1 MGGPGLRLWREFIG
15 FSASRSALRCV
26 EGDRLAE
33 GGAAALQL
41 AVWNP
46 RMEATTRSVRDGIAA
61 ALSQTLGRSVE
72 IADDTNIA
80 RDLGLD
86 SLAIMNFIMALED
99 EYDISIPLDRVAQ
112 VETVGDLVAAIEEL
126 RSRG

>member
-1 MGGPGLRLWREFIG
+1 M
-15 FSASRSALRCV
+15 
-26 EGDRLAE
+26 D
-33 GGAAALQL
+33 AA
-41 AVWNP
+41 
-46 RMEATTRSVRDGIAA
+46 TRSVRDGIAA
-61 ALSQTLGRSVE
+61 ALSQTVGRRIE
-72 IADDTNIA
+72 ISDDTNIA

-112 VETVGDLVAAIEEL
+112 VETVGDLVTAIEEL

>member
-1 MGGPGLRLWREFIG
+1 
-15 FSASRSALRCV
+15 
-26 EGDRLAE
+26 
-33 GGAAALQL
+33 
-41 AVWNP
+41 
-46 RMEATTRSVRDGIAA
+46 MEATTRSVRDGIAA
-61 ALSQTLGRSVE
+61 ALSQTVGRPVE
-72 IADDTNIA
+72 ISDGTNIA

-112 VETVGDLVAAIEEL
+112 VETVGDLVTAIEEL

>member
-1 MGGPGLRLWREFIG
+1 MK
-15 FSASRSALRCV
+15 
-26 EGDRLAE
+26 
-33 GGAAALQL
+33 L

-46 RMEATTRSVRDGIAA
+46 SMDATTRSVRDGIAA
-61 ALSQTLGRSVE
+61 ALSQTVGRHIE
-72 IADDTNIA
+72 IDDDTNIA

-112 VETVGDLVAAIEEL
+112 VETVGDLTKAIEEL

>member
-1 MGGPGLRLWREFIG
+1 M
-15 FSASRSALRCV
+15 
-26 EGDRLAE
+26 
-33 GGAAALQL
+33 QL

-46 RMEATTRSVRDGIAA
+46 RMDTITRSVRDGIAA
-61 ALSQTLGRSVE
+61 ALSETLSRP
-72 IADDTNIA
+72 IQITDDTNIA

-86 SLAIMNFIMALED
+86 SLATMNFIMALED

-112 VETVGDLVAAIEEL
+112 VETVGDLAQAIEQL

>member
-1 MGGPGLRLWREFIG
+1 MVQI
-15 FSASRSALRCV
+15 
-26 EGDRLAE
+26 
-33 GGAAALQL
+33 

-46 RMEATTRSVRDGIAA
+46 RMDAATRSVRDGIAA
-61 ALSQTLGRSVE
+61 ALSQTVGRRIE
-72 IADDTNIA
+72 ISDDTNIA

-112 VETVGDLVAAIEEL
+112 VETVGDLVTAIEEL

>member
-1 MGGPGLRLWREFIG
+1 M
-15 FSASRSALRCV
+15 
-26 EGDRLAE
+26 
-33 GGAAALQL
+33 QL

-46 RMEATTRSVRDGIAA
+46 RMETTTRSVRDGIAA
-61 ALSQTLGRSVE
+61 ALSQTVGRKVE
-72 IADDTNIA
+72 ISDDTNIA

-112 VETVGDLVAAIEEL
+112 VETVGDLVTAIDEL
-126 RSRG
+126 RSRA

>member
-1 MGGPGLRLWREFIG
+1 
-15 FSASRSALRCV
+15 
-26 EGDRLAE
+26 
-33 GGAAALQL
+33 
-41 AVWNP
+41 
-46 RMEATTRSVRDGIAA
+46 METTARSVRDGIAA
-61 ALSQTLGRSVE
+61 ALSQTLGRPVE
-72 IADDTNIA
+72 IAEDTNIA

-112 VETVGDLVAAIEEL
+112 VETVGDLAAAIEEL

>member
-1 MGGPGLRLWREFIG
+1 M
-15 FSASRSALRCV
+15 
-26 EGDRLAE
+26 
-33 GGAAALQL
+33 QL

-46 RMEATTRSVRDGIAA
+46 RMESTSRSVREGIAA
-61 ALSQTLGRSVE
+61 ALSQTVGKRIE
-72 IADDTNIA
+72 ISDDTNIA

-112 VETVGDLVAAIEEL
+112 VETVGDLEKAIEEL

>member
-1 MGGPGLRLWREFIG
+1 
-15 FSASRSALRCV
+15 
-26 EGDRLAE
+26 
-33 GGAAALQL
+33 
-41 AVWNP
+41 
-46 RMEATTRSVRDGIAA
+46 MEATTQSVRDGIAA
-61 ALSQTLGRSVE
+61 ALNQTVGRPVE
-72 IADDTNIA
+72 ISDDTNIA

-112 VETVGDLVAAIEEL
+112 VETVGDLVTAIEEL

>member
-1 MGGPGLRLWREFIG
+1 
-15 FSASRSALRCV
+15 
-26 EGDRLAE
+26 
-33 GGAAALQL
+33 
-41 AVWNP
+41 
-46 RMEATTRSVRDGIAA
+46 MEATTRSVRDGIAA
-61 ALSQTLGRSVE
+61 ALSQTVGRPVE
-72 IADDTNIA
+72 ISDDTNIA

-112 VETVGDLVAAIEEL
+112 VETVGDLVTAIEEL

>member
-1 MGGPGLRLWREFIG
+1 M
-15 FSASRSALRCV
+15 
-26 EGDRLAE
+26 D
-33 GGAAALQL
+33 
-41 AVWNP
+41 
-46 RMEATTRSVRDGIAA
+46 ATTRSVRDGIAA
-61 ALSQTLGRSVE
+61 ALSQTVGRQID

-112 VETVGDLVAAIEEL
+112 VETIGDLVKAIEEL

>member
-1 MGGPGLRLWREFIG
+1 
-15 FSASRSALRCV
+15 
-26 EGDRLAE
+26 
-33 GGAAALQL
+33 
-41 AVWNP
+41 
-46 RMEATTRSVRDGIAA
+46 MEATTRSVRDGIAA
-61 ALSQTLGRSVE
+61 ALSQTVGGPVE
-72 IADDTNIA
+72 ISDDTNIA

-112 VETVGDLVAAIEEL
+112 VETVGDLVTAIEEL

>member
-1 MGGPGLRLWREFIG
+1 
-15 FSASRSALRCV
+15 
-26 EGDRLAE
+26 
-33 GGAAALQL
+33 
-41 AVWNP
+41 
-46 RMEATTRSVRDGIAA
+46 MESNSRSVRDGIAA
-61 ALSQTLGRSVE
+61 ALSQTVGKPVE

-112 VETVGDLVAAIEEL
+112 VETVGDLEKAIEEM

>member
-1 MGGPGLRLWREFIG
+1 MK
-15 FSASRSALRCV
+15 
-26 EGDRLAE
+26 
-33 GGAAALQL
+33 L

-46 RMEATTRSVRDGIAA
+46 DMATNGRSVRDGIAA
-61 ALSQTLGRSVE
+61 ALTQTVGKRIE
-72 IADDTNIA
+72 ISDDTNIA

-112 VETVGDLVAAIEEL
+112 VETVGDLEKAIEEL

>member
-1 MGGPGLRLWREFIG
+1 MD
-15 FSASRSALRCV
+15 V
-26 EGDRLAE
+26 
-33 GGAAALQL
+33 AA
-41 AVWNP
+41 
-46 RMEATTRSVRDGIAA
+46 RSVRDGIAA
-61 ALSQTLGRSVE
+61 ALSQTVGRRIE
-72 IADDTNIA
+72 ISDDTNIA

-112 VETVGDLVAAIEEL
+112 VETVGDLVTAIEEL

>member
-1 MGGPGLRLWREFIG
+1 MTDQFTG
-15 FSASRSALRCV
+15 FLPRPRALPCGD
-26 EGDRLAE
+26 GDRPAE

-61 ALSQTLGRSVE
+61 ALSQTVGRSVE
-72 IADDTNIA
+72 ISDETNIA

-112 VETVGDLVAAIEEL
+112 VETVGDLVTAIEEL

>member
-1 MGGPGLRLWREFIG
+1 M
-15 FSASRSALRCV
+15 
-26 EGDRLAE
+26 DT
-33 GGAAALQL
+33 
-41 AVWNP
+41 
-46 RMEATTRSVRDGIAA
+46 TTRSVRDGIAA
-61 ALSQTLGRSVE
+61 ALSQTVGRRIE
-72 IADDTNIA
+72 ISDDTNIA

-112 VETVGDLVAAIEEL
+112 VETVGDLVEAIDEL

>member
-1 MGGPGLRLWREFIG
+1 M
-15 FSASRSALRCV
+15 
-26 EGDRLAE
+26 
-33 GGAAALQL
+33 QL
-41 AVWNP
+41 SVWNP
-46 RMEATTRSVRDGIAA
+46 RMDSTSRSVRDGITA
-61 ALSQTLGRSVE
+61 ALTQTVGKPVE
-72 IADDTNIA
+72 ISDDTNIA

-112 VETVGDLVAAIEEL
+112 VETVGDLEKAIQEL

>member
-1 MGGPGLRLWREFIG
+1 
-15 FSASRSALRCV
+15 
-26 EGDRLAE
+26 
-33 GGAAALQL
+33 
-41 AVWNP
+41 
-46 RMEATTRSVRDGIAA
+46 MEATTRSVRDGIAA
-61 ALSQTLGRSVE
+61 ALSQTVGRRIE
-72 IADDTNIA
+72 IADNTNIA

-112 VETVGDLVAAIEEL
+112 VETVGDLVAAIDEL

>member
-1 MGGPGLRLWREFIG
+1 M
-15 FSASRSALRCV
+15 
-26 EGDRLAE
+26 
-33 GGAAALQL
+33 QL

-46 RMEATTRSVRDGIAA
+46 RMESTSRSVRDGIAA
-61 ALSQTLGRSVE
+61 ALTQTVGKPVE
-72 IADDTNIA
+72 ISDDTNIA

-112 VETVGDLVAAIEEL
+112 VETVGDLEKAIQEL

>member
-1 MGGPGLRLWREFIG
+1 M
-15 FSASRSALRCV
+15 
-26 EGDRLAE
+26 
-33 GGAAALQL
+33 QL
-41 AVWNP
+41 AVWNNP

-61 ALSQTLGRSVE
+61 ALSQTVGRPVE
-72 IADDTNIA
+72 ISDNTNIA

-86 SLAIMNFIMALED
+86 SLAVMNFIMALED

-112 VETVGDLVAAIEEL
+112 VETVGDLVTAIEEL

>member
-1 MGGPGLRLWREFIG
+1 
-15 FSASRSALRCV
+15 
-26 EGDRLAE
+26 
-33 GGAAALQL
+33 
-41 AVWNP
+41 
-46 RMEATTRSVRDGIAA
+46 MESTSRSVRDGIAA
-61 ALSQTLGRSVE
+61 ALGQTVGKPVE
-72 IADDTNIA
+72 ISDDTNIA

-112 VETVGDLVAAIEEL
+112 VETVGDLEKAIQEL

>member
-1 MGGPGLRLWREFIG
+1 M
-15 FSASRSALRCV
+15 
-26 EGDRLAE
+26 
-33 GGAAALQL
+33 QL
-41 AVWNP
+41 AVWNNP

-61 ALSQTLGRSVE
+61 ALSQTVGRRVE
-72 IADDTNIA
+72 ISDDTNIA

-86 SLAIMNFIMALED
+86 SLAVMNFIMALED

-112 VETVGDLVAAIEEL
+112 VETVGDLVTAIEEL

>member
-1 MGGPGLRLWREFIG
+1 
-15 FSASRSALRCV
+15 
-26 EGDRLAE
+26 
-33 GGAAALQL
+33 
-41 AVWNP
+41 
-46 RMEATTRSVRDGIAA
+46 MEAITRSVRDGIAD
-61 ALSQTLGRSVE
+61 ALSQTVGRRVE
-72 IADDTNIA
+72 ISDDINIA

-112 VETVGDLVAAIEEL
+112 VETVGDLVTAIEEL

>member
-1 MGGPGLRLWREFIG
+1 
-15 FSASRSALRCV
+15 
-26 EGDRLAE
+26 
-33 GGAAALQL
+33 
-41 AVWNP
+41 
-46 RMEATTRSVRDGIAA
+46 MEATTRSVRDGIAA
-61 ALSQTLGRSVE
+61 ALSQTVGRRVE

-86 SLAIMNFIMALED
+86 SLATMNFIMALED